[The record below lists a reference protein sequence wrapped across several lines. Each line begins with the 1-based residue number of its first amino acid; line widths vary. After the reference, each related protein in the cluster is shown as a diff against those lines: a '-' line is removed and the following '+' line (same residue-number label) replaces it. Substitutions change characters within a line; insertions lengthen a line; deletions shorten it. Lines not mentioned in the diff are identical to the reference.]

1 MVDGLET
8 QLEVRDLIFGSTLEK
23 IENFKKCVYQ
33 TMFIKE
39 MSFILILDGIGDI
52 MP

>member
-23 IENFKKCVYQ
+23 IENFRKCVCQ
-33 TMFIKE
+33 RAVLNFD
-39 MSFILILDGIGDI
+39 F
-52 MP
+52 

>member
-1 MVDGLET
+1 MIDELGI
-8 QLEVRDLIFGSTLEK
+8 QLEVRDLIFGSTLKK
-23 IENFKKCVYQ
+23 IENFRKCVYQ

-39 MSFILILDGIGDI
+39 MSLILILDGIGDI